1 MEKLYQGTTP
11 HHVHQQ
17 TDESL
22 RASEERFRAL
32 ADTVPAI
39 VWTATPDGTITFANE
54 QWFQYCGLTPE
65 QNARHWLEFVIH
77 PDDRQR
83 CLTAWS
89 QALTYGS
96 RYEIEVRNRRH
107 DGVYR
112 WFLTRAMPV
121 RDTAGR
127 ITEWYGTTTDIH
139 DRKQAEE
146 QLQRKTEDLVRLNA
160 ELERSNA
167 ELEAFASIV
176 SHDLK
181 EPLRG
186 IRNYAY
192 FLLEDYKDTLDTEG
206 VAKLQTLTRL
216 TQRMEALIESLLR
229 YSSIGRDELTPHE
242 TDLNLVVREAL
253 ELLKARLEDSDVEVR
268 LPRLL
273 PIVRGD
279 RVQLTEVFT
288 NLLSNAMKYNDKAE
302 KWVEIG
308 VQENLQSGAAPVFS
322 VRDNGIGIAPQ
333 HWERIFTI
341 FRRLHAH
348 EAFGGGVGAG
358 LTIVK
363 KIVERHGGRIWVES
377 TPGQGSIFYFTLGQ

>member
-1 MEKLYQGTTP
+1 
-11 HHVHQQ
+11 
-17 TDESL
+17 
-22 RASEERFRAL
+22 
-32 ADTVPAI
+32 
-39 VWTATPDGTITFANE
+39 
-54 QWFQYCGLTPE
+54 
-65 QNARHWLEFVIH
+65 
-77 PDDRQR
+77 
-83 CLTAWS
+83 
-89 QALTYGS
+89 
-96 RYEIEVRNRRH
+96 
-107 DGVYR
+107 VYR

-146 QLQRKTEDLVRLNA
+146 QLQHKTEDLVRLNA

-167 ELEAFASIV
+167 ELETFASIV

-268 LPRLL
+268 LTTCSSAELGDL
-273 PIVRGD
+273 EPID
-279 RVQLTEVFT
+279 RTKVPLAYPVADETGAEAGAGRDHPPDVF
-288 NLLSNAMKYNDKAE
+288 LGPVL
-302 KWVEIG
+302 VVPGPEITAAVAVNVG
-308 VQENLQSGAAPVFS
+308 REEPVVPGHAAPAGYVAVISVDVGEAVAAGAEHAEVGHRPVVPVEDVDVAASVAVKISEHQSVFS
-322 VRDNGIGIAPQ
+322 GESAPSRDIAVVARGHRQ
-333 HWERIFTI
+333 T
-341 FRRLHAH
+341 
-348 EAFGGGVGAG
+348 
-358 LTIVK
+358 
-363 KIVERHGGRIWVES
+363 
-377 TPGQGSIFYFTLGQ
+377 

>member
-1 MEKLYQGTTP
+1 M
-11 HHVHQQ
+11 
-17 TDESL
+17 
-22 RASEERFRAL
+22 
-32 ADTVPAI
+32 
-39 VWTATPDGTITFANE
+39 
-54 QWFQYCGLTPE
+54 
-65 QNARHWLEFVIH
+65 
-77 PDDRQR
+77 
-83 CLTAWS
+83 
-89 QALTYGS
+89 
-96 RYEIEVRNRRH
+96 RNRRH

-127 ITEWYGTTTDIH
+127 ITEWYGTTADIH

-146 QLQRKTEDLVRLNA
+146 QLQHKTEDLAQFNT

-181 EPLRG
+181 EPLHG

-192 FLLEDYKDTLDTEG
+192 FLLEDYKGTLDTEG
-206 VAKLQTLTRL
+206 VAKLQTPTRL

-229 YSSIGRDELTPHE
+229 YSYLGRAELALHE

-253 ELLKARLEDSDVEVR
+253 ELLKARLEASDVEVR

-288 NLLSNAMKYNDKAE
+288 NLLSNAMKYNDKTE

-308 VQENLQSGAAPVFS
+308 VQESFQPGTAPVFS

-333 HWERIFTI
+333 HWETD
-341 FRRLHAH
+341 LHHLPTTAR
-348 EAFGGGVGAG
+348 A
-358 LTIVK
+358 
-363 KIVERHGGRIWVES
+363 
-377 TPGQGSIFYFTLGQ
+377 